1 MSLEDGTESMMS
13 GEGGSRAPDSRSMM
27 SHDNRPSH
35 MERGDS
41 VLPNES
47 ASHHGDSPPQSALG
61 GSLLSPEDTPFPFKF
76 KSPSG
81 RVHRVQVIASGGI
94 EDLVSS
100 VVGKLGAEVDS
111 LGGIPTFDDGQISK
125 SGFALSYL
133 DNEGDTVSITTN
145 HDLIEAI
152 GLSRHAHREKVDLF
166 VHHPDKAPLPATTEP
181 QPGLAKP
188 MTPPESVLRDRR
200 QFFDDEEDVPRARS
214 RGQASAVPKQQE
226 EFIAGVPNDLLLPGA
241 IVALAVVIV
250 GVFAI
255 GRASS
260 R

>member
-1 MSLEDGTESMMS
+1 MS
-13 GEGGSRAPDSRSMM
+13 GEGGSRAPDSRSHDNRSMM
-27 SHDNRPSH
+27 SHDNRPGL
-35 MERGDS
+35 MEHGDS

-61 GSLLSPEDTPFPFKF
+61 GAPLTPEDMPFPFKF

-81 RVHRVQVIASGGI
+81 RVHRVQVIASDGI
-94 EDLVSS
+94 EDLILS
-100 VVGKLGAEVDS
+100 VAGKLGAEVDS
-111 LGGIPTFDDGQISK
+111 IGGVPSFDEGQISK

-145 HDLIEAI
+145 HDLVEAI

-188 MTPPESVLRDRR
+188 LTPPASVLRDRR
-200 QFFDDEEDVPRARS
+200 QFFDNEEDVPRARS
-214 RGQASAVPKQQE
+214 RGSAAAVPKQQE
-226 EFIAGVPNDLLLPGA
+226 EIIAGIPNDLLLPGA

>member
-1 MSLEDGTESMMS
+1 MS

-27 SHDNRPSH
+27 SHDNRSLMSH
-35 MERGDS
+35 DNRPGLLDRGDS

-47 ASHHGDSPPQSALG
+47 ASHNGDSPPHSALG
-61 GSLLSPEDTPFPFKF
+61 GVNHSPEDMPFPFKF

-81 RVHRVQVIASGGI
+81 RVHRVQVFASGGI
-94 EDLVSS
+94 EDLILS
-100 VVGKLGAEVDS
+100 VAGKLGAEVDS
-111 LGGIPTFDDGQISK
+111 IGGVPDFEDGQISG

-145 HDLIEAI
+145 HDLVEAI

-166 VHHPDKAPLPATTEP
+166 VHHPDKAAIPATTEP
-181 QPGLAKP
+181 HPGLAKP
-188 MTPPESVLRDRR
+188 ITPPASVLRDRK
-200 QFFDDEEDVPRARS
+200 QFFDDEEEVPRARS
-214 RGQASAVPKQQE
+214 KGSASAAPIQQE
-226 EFIAGVPNDLLLPGA
+226 EIIPGIPNDLLLPGA

-255 GRASS
+255 GRAS
-260 R
+260 RR